1 MNMGGKK
8 IQRFQ
13 HLPNRNFKK
22 RIERRNS
29 DRNEK
34 KRFPEKI
41 KILRIDGSNQYP
53 QLADTEGKLVVT
65 SGDRE
70 VGRSNRGIGD

>member
-1 MNMGGKK
+1 MGKK
-8 IQRFQ
+8 
-13 HLPNRNFKK
+13 FKGFNICLTGTSK
-22 RIERRNS
+22 RIERRNI

-34 KRFPEKI
+34 QRFPEKI

-53 QLADTEGKLVVT
+53 QLADIEGELVVT

-70 VGRSNRGIGD
+70 VGRSNRGTGD